1 MNDFSYVI
9 GANIERF
16 RALLE
21 TSINETERKT
31 IQTLLDEELAK
42 AAALPTEE

>member
-1 MNDFSYVI
+1 MNDFSFVI
-9 GANIERF
+9 GANIKRF

-21 TSINETERKT
+21 TSINQTTRQT

-42 AAALPTEE
+42 AAALPTRE